1 MARREEQDQQT
12 QQGGNENRSAGGS
25 STATARGNS
34 GGSQTSGATGGAS
47 TRGET
52 RSDQERS
59 REVAREQGS
68 TGSAVRQGTGRQMGR
83 DLGARRGGSAQP
95 TILPA
100 MMANPGLMTRA
111 LLANPFA
118 FAQAMSEE
126 MDRVFTMADR
136 GDLWQGGQS
145 GRGGR
150 TSSGWSPALEVVQK
164 ENELVV
170 CADLPG
176 LKPDDVQIDIE
187 DHVLTISGERLE
199 KHEDRRDGAYRSE
212 RSYGSFT
219 RSIALPE
226 GVDEDQV
233 TANFEHGELE
243 VRIPLPDQQ
252 KSRGRRV
259 QIQSGASSTGAGSSN
274 AGNAGGKRSEQQQK
288 S

>member
-1 MARREEQDQQT
+1 M
-12 QQGGNENRSAGGS
+12 QQGG
-25 STATARGNS
+25 
-34 GGSQTSGATGGAS
+34 
-47 TRGET
+47 
-52 RSDQERS
+52 
-59 REVAREQGS
+59 
-68 TGSAVRQGTGRQMGR
+68 GRQMGR
-83 DLGARRGGSAQP
+83 DLASRRGGSGQP

-126 MDRVFTMADR
+126 MDRVFSMADR
-136 GDLWQGGQS
+136 GDVWQQVGQPGQQS
-145 GRGGR
+145 GRG
-150 TSSGWSPALEVVQK
+150 SAAGWSPALEVVQK

-187 DHVLTISGERLE
+187 DHVLTISGERRE
-199 KHEDRRDGAYRSE
+199 KHEDRREGIFRSE

-226 GVDEDQV
+226 GVDEEQV

-259 QIQSGASSTGAGSSN
+259 QIQSGASSTGAGKTA
-274 AGNAGGKRSEQQQK
+274 AGNAGAGNTGTRSEQQK